1 MDDFSLNANF
11 HRELQH
17 ILDAVDLSLD
27 QRLERLAGLLNRL
40 EPALLEQAA
49 AWADEEI
56 ERAFVEFVASAGT
69 DQGTPPRE
77 TRLLNALIG
86 AAESQRRA
94 HRAGLTTLQYARL
107 MRVRR
112 ELGDA

>member
-1 MDDFSLNANF
+1 MIVARHTIGGIDAVDDFSLNANF

-56 ERAFVEFVASAGT
+56 ERAFVEFVASVGT
-69 DQGTPPRE
+69 DQGTPPRRSE
-77 TRLLNALIG
+77 IAQRLG
-86 AAESQRRA
+86 RR
-94 HRAGLTTLQYARL
+94 GGVPKARPTAP
-107 MRVRR
+107 
-112 ELGDA
+112 D